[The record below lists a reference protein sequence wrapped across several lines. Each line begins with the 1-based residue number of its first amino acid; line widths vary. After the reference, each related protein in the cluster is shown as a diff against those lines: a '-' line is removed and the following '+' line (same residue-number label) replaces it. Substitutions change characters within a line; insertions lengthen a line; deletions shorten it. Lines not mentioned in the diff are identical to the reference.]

1 MSEEFRGATVAITGA
16 AGGIG
21 RALTAAFA
29 AAGSEVIGLD
39 LNPLD
44 SGAVA
49 VDITVPEQVEEALC
63 GLDHIDVLIHAA
75 GITSLGPLA
84 ETPLEAID
92 TVLDVNLRGAIVVTK
107 LALPALIRAKGRIG
121 VLSSVSGFSP
131 LLYRTAYSASK
142 YALHGFFESLRTELI
157 EDGVTVTM
165 ICPSFVA
172 TGIEDR
178 AVHRAADE
186 SGSWSTT
193 GGITDPEQL
202 ANQIKESLA
211 NRRRLLLPSRTARL
225 AWTLSRLAPG
235 RYEALMRKRIQS

>member
-178 AVHRAADE
+178 AAHRAADE

-193 GGITDPEQL
+193 GEITDPEQL